1 MSPSVGKALL
11 LAGTVLAL
19 AGAWIL
25 LTGRL
30 PSPPSWLGRL
40 PGDLSFER
48 RNVRVYLP
56 LTTGLLLSVALTLL
70 IWLLGR
76 R

>member
-1 MSPSVGKALL
+1 MLPSVGKALL
-11 LAGTVLAL
+11 LVGVLLAL

-25 LTGRL
+25 LTGRW

-40 PGDLSFER
+40 PGDVSFER

-56 LTTGLLLSVALTLL
+56 VTTSLLLSLALTLL

>member
-19 AGAWIL
+19 AGVWIL

-40 PGDLSFER
+40 PGDVSFER

-56 LTTGLLLSVALTLL
+56 VTTSLLLSLALTLL